1 MADAAI
7 LELEEGAEPGT
18 PAANFH
24 RVFVDTADDGL
35 KVKHPDGSVESV
47 TLGTTGV
54 TPGTYGSTTQAP
66 VITVNAY
73 GQLTAASNASIT
85 PATIGAQPVDATLTS
100 LAAYNTNGLLTQTAA
115 DTFAGRTISSGNPAI
130 TVTNGDGV
138 AGNPTLG
145 ISEANIDHNNLQN
158 FDSDKHIDHSAVS
171 VLAGTGLTGG
181 GTIQVDRTLSI
192 ANTAVTAG
200 TYTFPRSAT
209 VNAQGQLTDLKGFDP
224 DYSTLLFD
232 DFIANTAAGNIGFT
246 TAASGTGAAASKT
259 TTGVDS
265 TYKAAGVVQLATGT
279 TATGRCSLHLGLADL
294 ATGYSEYRACWNVG
308 FSTLSTGTERYQ
320 VAAGFGDDTGA
331 TLLAQQTDGCYFRYD
346 DSASANWICVSS
358 QASTRT
364 ETTTGVA
371 VSNLQFQKLEVVIN
385 AAGSS
390 VSFYIDDVLVAT
402 HGTNVPGVSQF
413 FGPIAKIMKS
423 VGTTSRLFY
432 LDYFKQETTWS
443 AQR

>member
-1 MADAAI
+1 MADAGI
-7 LELEEGAEPGT
+7 LELEEGTEPAS
-18 PAANFH
+18 PAAGFH

-35 KVKHPDGSVESV
+35 KIKHPSGSVEAV

-54 TPGTYGSTTQAP
+54 TPGSYGSTTQAP

-73 GQLTAASNASIT
+73 GQLTAAANATIT
-85 PATIGAQPVDATLTS
+85 PGTIGAQPLDATLTT

-115 DTFAGRTISSGNPAI
+115 DTFTGRTISSGNPAI

-145 ISEANIDHNNLQN
+145 VSEADIDHNNLQN
-158 FDSDKHIDHSAVS
+158 FVSNKHIDHSAVS
-171 VLAGTGLTGG
+171 VLAGTGLSGG

-192 ANTAVTAG
+192 ASTAVTAG
-200 TYTFPRSAT
+200 TYVFPRSLT
-209 VNAQGQLTDLKGFDP
+209 VNAQGQLTDAKGYDP
-224 DYSTLLFD
+224 DYSVLLFD
-232 DFIANTAAGNIGFT
+232 DFLSNATAGNLGWT
-246 TAASGTGAAASKT
+246 LTATGTGANGVKT
-259 TTGVDS
+259 TVGIDS
-265 TYKAAGVVQLATGT
+265 TYKAIGVMQLQTGT
-279 TATGRCSLHLGLADL
+279 TLTGRTSLHLGVADL
-294 ATGYSEYRACWNVG
+294 ATGYSTYTACWNVG

-320 VAAGFGDDTGA
+320 VAVGLGDDTGA

-371 VSNLQFQKLEVVIN
+371 VSNLQFQKMGIVIN
-385 AAGSS
+385 SAGSS

-402 HGTNVPGVSQF
+402 HGTNVPGVGQF

-423 VGTTSRLFY
+423 VGTTTRQVY
-432 LDYFKQETTWS
+432 LDYFLLE
-443 AQR
+443 AQFPVAR